1 MSWVERK
8 HVRLPD
14 FSLNAGVLDG
24 FDVVFQLD
32 FESFA
37 ELNFQGSTIK
47 FSKILGLGAD
57 DEMVARAGTELSSL
71 KGWLDEQS
79 DLVFGY
85 FSYDLKNDLEKL
97 TSSNSDSIGFPAFN
111 LVVPQ
116 HLLVYCEQDG
126 WHCFSHGEFSPGSG
140 QRKLSR
146 RNIGNP
152 LTDISVHDYVHK
164 VENLR
169 QHIQFGDIYEVN
181 YCVQH
186 GFKDAVI
193 DPFSLYNELKQ
204 SSPAPFSC
212 YVADRGKYLLSA
224 SPERFIQKIG
234 SRIVS
239 QPIKGTNRRTS
250 NNEVQKELLRTNAKE
265 VSENVMITD
274 LVRNDLSKSARKGT
288 VKVEELCGIYEFE
301 HVNQMIS
308 TVSAEM
314 RDDVHPLDV
323 VLNAFP
329 MGSMTGAPKIRAMK
343 LIDQYE
349 DFSRGLYS
357 GAVGYFTPELDFD
370 FNVVIRSILY
380 NEEKKTVT
388 FPTGGAITI
397 NSVPELEYEECMLKA
412 EAMRNVLL
420 NHAK

>member
-126 WHCFSHGEFSPGSG
+126 WHCFSHGEFSPGSE
-140 QRKLSR
+140 QRKPSR

-169 QHIQFGDIYEVN
+169 QHI
-181 YCVQH
+181 
-186 GFKDAVI
+186 
-193 DPFSLYNELKQ
+193 
-204 SSPAPFSC
+204 
-212 YVADRGKYLLSA
+212 
-224 SPERFIQKIG
+224 
-234 SRIVS
+234 
-239 QPIKGTNRRTS
+239 
-250 NNEVQKELLRTNAKE
+250 
-265 VSENVMITD
+265 
-274 LVRNDLSKSARKGT
+274 
-288 VKVEELCGIYEFE
+288 
-301 HVNQMIS
+301 
-308 TVSAEM
+308 
-314 RDDVHPLDV
+314 
-323 VLNAFP
+323 
-329 MGSMTGAPKIRAMK
+329 
-343 LIDQYE
+343 
-349 DFSRGLYS
+349 
-357 GAVGYFTPELDFD
+357 
-370 FNVVIRSILY
+370 
-380 NEEKKTVT
+380 
-388 FPTGGAITI
+388 
-397 NSVPELEYEECMLKA
+397 
-412 EAMRNVLL
+412 
-420 NHAK
+420 